1 MNDYVLTFDSTHA
14 ALSAQKAL
22 AQAEVSCFTIPT
34 PRAIS
39 AGCGIAL
46 KIQGESVE
54 AVRSLISRTETR
66 AHWVYL
72 QKNREE
78 FERVL

>member
-22 AQAEVSCFTIPT
+22 VQAEVSCFTIPT

-46 KIQGESVE
+46 KLQRETAE
-54 AVRSLISRTETR
+54 AVQSLVARTG
-66 AHWVYL
+66 ASPHGVYL

-78 FERVL
+78 FERIL